1 MPRGKGEVFQFV
13 KTEPLQP
20 QRLFILKVSLRLHF
34 IDPREPTHL
43 RQVTHDT
50 QYLKEGGELTQ
61 PTSHLQETL
70 FLHQVLMQRRY

>member
-1 MPRGKGEVFQFV
+1 MPRGKGEAPQFV

-20 QRLFILKVSLRLHF
+20 QRLFILEVSLRLHF
-34 IDPREPTHL
+34 TDPREPTRP

-50 QYLKEGGELTQ
+50 RHLKEGGELTQ

-70 FLHQVLMQRRY
+70 FLHQV